1 MRNWESSRIE
11 HATHSLDFYDA
22 IDRHNYNNERKEDTA
37 AVADTAELQFGE
49 RHLCAEVFNLIDV
62 IQWQRESESNGGLDG
77 NVLKSEVELL
87 GASAERLRSDG
98 KDSEKEISTQSE
110 GEYRLGAIGSNSDP
124 YWKI

>member
-1 MRNWESSRIE
+1 MHRAKKKSIKQEYRGEGLLLIPADYMARGGQCPFPPFYVRALDGCPRN
-11 HATHSLDFYDA
+11 A
-22 IDRHNYNNERKEDTA
+22 
-37 AVADTAELQFGE
+37 
-49 RHLCAEVFNLIDV
+49 
-62 IQWQRESESNGGLDG
+62 SESNGGLDG

-98 KDSEKEISTQSE
+98 EDSEKEISTQSE